1 MQYKLPKVK
10 NESRGNKAS
19 LSAEYDWCL
28 IIARNKLG
36 PPSNTFIKLELI
48 YYILN
53 GRGTG
58 LLTCSEQFKEVASN
72 RTEKV

>member
-1 MQYKLPKVK
+1 LPEVT
-10 NESRGNKAS
+10 NDSRGNKAF
-19 LSAEYDWCL
+19 LSAEKDSCL
-28 IIARNKLG
+28 IIAKNKLG

-72 RTEKV
+72 RSEKA